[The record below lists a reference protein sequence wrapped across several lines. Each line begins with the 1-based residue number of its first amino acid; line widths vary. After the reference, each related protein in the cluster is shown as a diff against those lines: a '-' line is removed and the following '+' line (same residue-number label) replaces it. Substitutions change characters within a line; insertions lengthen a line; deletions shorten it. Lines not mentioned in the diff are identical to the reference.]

1 MTAVQVQAD
10 TTAAKTPDKPRVR
23 PAVHSTVQPGPV
35 PEDSPDP
42 SGFGLAPTTV
52 QRTPSGRTETSH
64 RPARAR
70 QRPQRWP
77 HIALAVAVPAAGVA
91 GFCSALLASTMPIE
105 ILTYTVVGGVVV
117 VKVAG
122 PVRAVA
128 AVIAAAVSKVG
139 PR

>member
-23 PAVHSTVQPGPV
+23 PAVHPTVQPAPV
-35 PEDSPDP
+35 REDP
-42 SGFGLAPTTV
+42 SGFGLAPATA
-52 QRTPSGRTETSH
+52 QRTPSIRTEAAH
-64 RPARAR
+64 RPVRS
-70 QRPQRWP
+70 PKCPPRWP
-77 HIALAVAVPAAGVA
+77 HIALAVAVPAAGVT
-91 GFCSALLASTMPIE
+91 GFCAAVLASTLPIE